1 MSKERIML
9 RVTKGALE
17 PADNYSR
24 ERLRERGYRVGD
36 VLASDL
42 RKPRN
47 PAFFRLAHAF
57 GKLVADNIEEFSGM
71 DAHSVLK
78 RLQIEANVGCDEMLL
93 NLPGVG
99 KVVYRMPQSLAFDS
113 MDDGQ
118 FREVYM
124 GMCRHVA
131 ERYWSGLSAE
141 QIAAMAETMPE
152 AA

>member
-1 MSKERIML
+1 ML
-9 RVTKGALE
+9 RVAKGVLE
-17 PADNYSR
+17 PADNYSLGK
-24 ERLRERGYRVGD
+24 LRDRGYHVGD
-36 VLASDL
+36 ILAAEL

-47 PAFFRLAHAF
+47 PGFFRLAHAF
-57 GKLVADNIEEFSGM
+57 GKLVADNIDEFSGM

-99 KVVYRMPQSLAFDS
+99 KMVYRMPQSLSFDT
-113 MDDGQ
+113 MDDGE

-131 ERYWSGLSAE
+131 ERYWHGLSAE

>member
-36 VLASDL
+36 VLAADL

-93 NLPGVG
+93 NLPVVW
-99 KVVYRMPQSLAFDS
+99 KVRYRLSLSLAFDV
-113 MDDGQ
+113 MVDGELRDV
-118 FREVYM
+118 FM
-124 GMCRHVA
+124 GVV
-131 ERYWSGLSAE
+131 
-141 QIAAMAETMPE
+141 
-152 AA
+152 